1 MVIVIEMNIGI
12 LDTKVERV
20 EIILIEESLSDLNNF
35 FFLFY

>member
-35 FFLFY
+35 FFLFF